1 MVEKK
6 RYLRINIKKS
16 APLTTLSNNH
26 SKKTKKKLCK
36 KNNAKLKEQEK
47 YERKLWRPYNPW
59 TLP

>member
-1 MVEKK
+1 M
-6 RYLRINIKKS
+6 
-16 APLTTLSNNH
+16 TTGSNSY

-36 KNNAKLKEQEK
+36 KNKSIPKEREK